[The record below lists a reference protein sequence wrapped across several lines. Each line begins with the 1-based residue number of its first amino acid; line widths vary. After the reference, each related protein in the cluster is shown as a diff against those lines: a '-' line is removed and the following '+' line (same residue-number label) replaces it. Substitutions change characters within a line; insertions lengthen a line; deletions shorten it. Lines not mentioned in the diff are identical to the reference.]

1 MISKDISKAV
11 NLLKQ
16 NEVIGFPTET
26 VYGLAG
32 NAFSETAISKIFRI
46 KKRPSFNP
54 LIVHIKNIEQIHEIA
69 QEIPEIAYELANK
82 FWPGPLTLILKKQEH
97 ISNLITANKDT
108 VAIRMPKHP
117 IALNLLNNIDFP
129 LVAPSANPYTSI
141 SPTKAQHVENYFKN
155 EIKLILDGGT
165 CTDGIESTIIGFEN
179 NKSILYRKG
188 AIPIEDIEKITGN
201 LILKNK
207 MDKNPI
213 APGMTLK
220 HYAPKT
226 KIILTKNIEKEINT
240 YFNLKI
246 GLLLFNKS
254 YGNFDSKYQII
265 LSPENNLKL
274 AASNLYNA
282 LHRFDEMNLDI
293 IIAQRF
299 PEYDLGIT
307 INDRLE
313 RATNH

>member
-141 SPTKAQHVENYFKN
+141 SPTKALHVENYFKN

-254 YGNFDSKYQII
+254 YRNFDSKYQII

>member
-32 NAFSETAISKIFRI
+32 NAFSETAISKIFKI

-226 KIILTKNIEKEINT
+226 KIILTNNIEKEINT

-254 YGNFDSKYQII
+254 YRNFDSKYQII

>member
-11 NLLKQ
+11 KLLKQ

-226 KIILTKNIEKEINT
+226 KIILTNNIEKEINT